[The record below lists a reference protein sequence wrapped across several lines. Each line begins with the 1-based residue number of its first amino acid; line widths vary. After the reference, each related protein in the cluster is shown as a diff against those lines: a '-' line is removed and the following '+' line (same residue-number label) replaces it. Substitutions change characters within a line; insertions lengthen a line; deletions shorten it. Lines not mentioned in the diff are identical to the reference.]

1 VNELGLFF
9 AGALLCNAIPHLAA
23 GVRGEPFPSPFAKPP
38 GKGDS
43 SPLVNVL
50 WGSLNLLIAVVLLSH
65 CPFITGFNLDFAVLC
80 VGFLVSGIFLAIH
93 FGKVRRGK

>member
-1 VNELGLFF
+1 MNEIALFF
-9 AGALLCNAIPHLAA
+9 AGVFLCNAIPHLAA
-23 GVRGEPFPSPFAKPP
+23 GVRGEPFPTPFAKPP

-50 WGSLNLLIAVVLLSH
+50 WGSLNLLIAVLLLSNF
-65 CPFITGFNLDFAVLC
+65 PFIVGLNIDFTVLC
-80 VGFLVSGIFLAIH
+80 AGFLISGIFLAMH